1 LKCSFDLHCTSN
13 IVAIMFCKVVGATCV
28 AFVPLVTASSEKFE
42 GMKSVI
48 EIIAEAAV
56 ETGIPAP
63 SKEIQQCILEVRAK
77 DIEEFKATAEKTYV
91 ENTFCNNFL
100 ETTLCFKDEC
110 EKFKPGFQFVYDKLK
125 AHAPEEYSVPV
136 CTATCRSKA
145 DDETPASGAGNPAKP
160 AVIEKPGD
168 AVVDETPASGG
179 NPAKPAV
186 LEKPGDAVVASESAA
201 TTTENETSHAM
212 TLSCVLPVVAF
223 AGVVGQLF

>member
-1 LKCSFDLHCTSN
+1 M
-13 IVAIMFCKVVGATCV
+13 IFCGCKFATCV
-28 AFVPLVTASSEKFE
+28 AFVPLVTASSERFE

-48 EIIAEAAV
+48 EVMAEAA
-56 ETGIPAP
+56 EKTGIPEP
-63 SKEIQQCILEVRAK
+63 SEEVQKEIRQCILDVVAK
-77 DIEEFKATAEKTYV
+77 DIEEFKATDEKTYV

-110 EKFKPGFQFVYDKLK
+110 EKYKGGFQILYDILK

-145 DDETPASGAGNPAKP
+145 DDDTTVKEKP
-160 AVIEKPGD
+160 GEDDTTVKEKPGD
-168 AVVDETPASGG
+168 
-179 NPAKPAV
+179 K
-186 LEKPGDAVVASESAA
+186 VVASESAA
-201 TTTENETSHAM
+201 TTTESETSHAM